1 MRILLG
7 YGRKSVADSADVLSL
22 QRQRAAVE
30 RIATDQGLELE
41 WHQDHD
47 LSGFYEDNRPEWQKV
62 LARLADPD
70 VAGIA
75 AETLD
80 RIYRNNADFQRFKA
94 QLDSLG
100 KVLLIG
106 NLAGVDGTT
115 AMGKF
120 VLDLQASLA
129 ELEYRTTSERYRR
142 TFRHLKQNK
151 GRHIGAIPF
160 GCDRDPYTKNLI
172 PTVRYY
178 YINPDSG
185 WTSAGPLPD
194 ELTGKIEAPSPPD
207 GFETR
212 FYHDALRELFT
223 LYSHGD
229 MSLMDTNQQLNESG
243 WRFWNRKRTCPQP
256 FNRVTVDSV
265 IRRAYVYAGEIEP
278 GQPGAHD
285 PILPVELC
293 QAVQRAKAKRKMVRS
308 NGRGNKSHRE
318 YLLSGVI
325 FCGRCGK
332 KMCGQSQPR
341 HAPGKR
347 YYYRHMYQKQG
358 CPERDILAG
367 GIEAQVIEELA
378 KIDREGLVRNLIDDI
393 QALFRQGASM
403 GDQSY
408 LEELDGKKS
417 EVERLIDLYQTG
429 VITKEQLIA
438 RKAPLDS
445 EIEKLKNQ
453 VEVTSFGTMSDV
465 EAVVNEVVG
474 SLGKLHEASP
484 DLQKV
489 ILLSLLERVEV
500 EGGHITG
507 IKPLPWAKPFFRFWL
522 MSTSQ
527 PSS

>member
-1 MRILLG
+1 MSKILLG

-30 RIATDQGLELE
+30 RIATDQGLKLE

-47 LSGFYEDNRPEWQKV
+47 LSGFYEDSRPEWQKV
-62 LARLADPD
+62 LSRLGDPD

-80 RIYRNNADFQRFKA
+80 RIYRNNADFQRFKG

-129 ELEYRTTSERYRR
+129 EFEYRTTSERYRR
-142 TFRHLKQNK
+142 TFRDLKQRQ

-160 GCDRDPYTKNLI
+160 GCDREPYTKNLI

-178 YINPDSG
+178 YLNPDSG
-185 WTSAGPLPD
+185 QTIAGPLPD
-194 ELTGKIEAPSPPD
+194 ELTGEIEAPSPPE
-207 GFETR
+207 GYEVR
-212 FYHDALRELFT
+212 YYHDALRELFT
-223 LYSHGD
+223 LYSRGN
-229 MSLMDTNQQLNESG
+229 MSLMDTNQRLNESG
-243 WRFWNRKRTCPQP
+243 WRFWDRKRSYPQP

-278 GQPGAHD
+278 GKPGAHD

-293 QAVQRAKAKRKMVRS
+293 QAVQRVKAKRKMVRS
-308 NGRGNKSHRE
+308 NGRGNKSHRV
-318 YLLSGVI
+318 YLLSGII
-325 FCGRCGK
+325 FCKNCGQ

-341 HAPGKR
+341 HTIGKR

-358 CPERDILAG
+358 CPERDVLAE
-367 GIEAQVIEELA
+367 GIETRVIEELA
-378 KIDREGLVRNLIDDI
+378 KIDREELAQNLGGDI
-393 QALFRQGASM
+393 QALFKQAASLD
-403 GDQSY
+403 DQNY
-408 LEELDGKKS
+408 LEQLDGKQG

-429 VITKEQLIA
+429 VITKEQLIT
-438 RKAPLDS
+438 RKTPLDS

-453 VEVTSFGTMSDV
+453 VEITSFGTMADV

-474 SLGKLHEASP
+474 SLGKLHKASP
-484 DLQKV
+484 DLQKI

-500 EGGHITG
+500 EGGRITG

-522 MSTSQ
+522 MSTEV
-527 PSS
+527 